1 MDVTFRPATLDDAS
15 NAGRVCYEA
24 FRSIAERHGFPPDF
38 PSPDAATAVL
48 RMLIRTP
55 GVYGVIAERSGRILG
70 SNFIDER
77 SPIRGIGPISV
88 DPAIQDRG
96 LGRRLMRVVLDRA
109 GEDAAGVRLIQAAYN
124 TRSLS
129 LYTRLGFRTR
139 EPLSVLQGP
148 PLRIAFPGH
157 AVRPAL
163 EADIDACNALC
174 HEIHG
179 LDRDAEVRSAIA
191 RSTATVVEH
200 LGSITGYAT
209 LTGFFG
215 HAVARSNQD
224 LMALIAAAPKF
235 PGPGFLLPTRNH
247 EVFAWC
253 LSQGLKLVMQATL
266 MSVGL
271 YNEPAGAYLPSVLY

>member
-1 MDVTFRPATLDDAS
+1 MDVTFRPATADDAPE
-15 NAGRVCYEA
+15 AGRVCYEA

-55 GVYGVIAERSGRILG
+55 GVHSVIAERGGRILG

-88 DPAIQDRG
+88 DPATQDRG
-96 LGRRLMRVVLDRA
+96 LGRCLMRHVLDRA
-109 GEDAAGVRLIQAAYN
+109 GATGVRLVQAAYH

-129 LYTRLGFRTR
+129 LYTSLGFRTR

-148 PLRIAFPGH
+148 PLRINFPGH
-157 AVRPAL
+157 TVRPA
-163 EADIDACNALC
+163 ESADIDACNTVC
-174 HEIHG
+174 REVHG
-179 LDRDAEVRSAIA
+179 IERDTEVRNAVA
-191 RSTATVVEH
+191 RSTAMVVEH

-209 LTGFFG
+209 LIGFFG

-247 EVFAWC
+247 EVLVWC
-253 LSQGLKLVMQATL
+253 LAQGLKLSMQATL
-266 MSVGL
+266 MTVGL
-271 YNEPAGAYLPSVLY
+271 YNEPTGAYLPSVLY